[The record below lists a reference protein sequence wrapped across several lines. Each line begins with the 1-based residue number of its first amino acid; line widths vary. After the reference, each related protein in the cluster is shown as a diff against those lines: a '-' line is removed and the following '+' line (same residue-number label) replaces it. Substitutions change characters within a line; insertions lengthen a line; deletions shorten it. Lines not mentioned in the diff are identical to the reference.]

1 MTATPEQSAAAPD
14 GRAEVTLHDERLRV
28 GTERH
33 ATERIR
39 LERVVVTEQR
49 TITVDVS
56 HEEIRLTRG
65 PVSGDTR
72 LPGGPVADREP
83 VVVVLHEERVVVTK
97 TVVPVERVTLTI
109 HAVTRDE
116 PVVDTVRREAVTVQ
130 TGPSG
135 S

>member
-1 MTATPEQSAAAPD
+1 MTATPQQSAAAPD
-14 GRAEVTLHDERLRV
+14 RRAEVTLHDEHLRV

-56 HEEIRLTRG
+56 HEEIRLTREA
-65 PVSGDTR
+65 VSGDTR
-72 LPGGPVADREP
+72 LLDGPVADREP
-83 VVVVLHEERVVVTK
+83 VVVVLREERVVVTK
-97 TVVPVERVTLTI
+97 TVVPIERVTLTTRV
-109 HAVTRDE
+109 VTGDE
-116 PVVDTVRREAVTVQ
+116 RVVDTVRREVVTVQ